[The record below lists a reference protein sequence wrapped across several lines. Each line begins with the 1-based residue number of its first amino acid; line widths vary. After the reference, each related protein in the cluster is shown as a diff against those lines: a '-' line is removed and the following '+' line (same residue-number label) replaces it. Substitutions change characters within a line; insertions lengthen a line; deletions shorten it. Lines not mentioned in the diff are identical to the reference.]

1 LSLSQFSI
9 PALFAGL
16 AAIAAA
22 LFLLQRLR
30 VRFQQVD
37 IVTTL
42 FWRQAQDE
50 NRTRVLTQRFRHI
63 WVYLFLLAISSLLW
77 LAASGLQWDREG
89 QRDYLLVLD
98 GSMAMTSEA
107 AWSTAVDQLQTD
119 VAALPVNQRE
129 VWLAQTP
136 PLLLLQKGEH
146 EQLLLARLTAQQ
158 PKFQR
163 SQLGEEIHRYA
174 RRPDRRKQTQVRI
187 YGRHR
192 LSNEAEA
199 LLPAGLEIVY
209 RTEELASAENRGLLA
224 AGLQE
229 AASGTWDRVDFLA
242 TVHGETQPWTLQL
255 NGQPSSIQAE
265 STAHADGS
273 SSLLFVDLPAR
284 GQRLDFELTGTDQL
298 QADNHYSITLPQR
311 TPIRIFVAD
320 ELQATLA
327 SFIQSDSGLVAA
339 PLAEAEVIIRGP
351 NSVASQVPSLTL
363 TSASATH
370 AFEVR
375 SANYQNADDL
385 LTSAMQA
392 LAMQQIDGLALA
404 QSMQRE
410 VSLGVDTNG
419 PQEILMWQ
427 ALLDPEHGFVHSKAF
442 PQFLARAV
450 RWLHGDSLQA
460 NRAPTKIGASQHSLA
475 STSRSLKLD
484 ADATLRLA
492 SPSTASDFDAVASE
506 SNSWP
511 LWTWLALVALALL
524 MLEWAWFQNGRL
536 P

>member
-1 LSLSQFSI
+1 M
-9 PALFAGL
+9 PAMLAGL
-16 AAIAAA
+16 AAIAAV

-63 WVYLFLLAISSLLW
+63 WVYLFLLAISFLLW
-77 LAASGLQWDREG
+77 LAAAGMQWDRQG

-107 AWSTAVDQLQTD
+107 AWSAAVDQLQTD

-146 EQLLLARLTAQQ
+146 EQLLQARLTAQQ
-158 PKFQR
+158 PKLQT
-163 SQLGEEIHRYA
+163 SQLSAEIHRYA
-174 RRPDRRKQTQVRI
+174 RRPDRRAQTQVRI

-192 LSNEAEA
+192 LSSEAQA
-199 LLPAGLEIVY
+199 LLPSGLEIVY
-209 RTEELASAENRGLLA
+209 RNEELTSAENRGILA

-229 AASGTWDRVDFLA
+229 AASGIWDRVDFLA
-242 TVHGETQPWTLQL
+242 TVHGPAQPWTLQL
-255 NGQPSSIQAE
+255 NGQASSIQAQP
-265 STAHADGS
+265 TAHADGS

-284 GQRLDFELTGTDQL
+284 GQRLDFELTGADQL
-298 QADNHYSITLPQR
+298 QADNQYSILLPQR
-311 TPIRIFVAD
+311 TPIPIYVAE

-327 SFIQSDSGLVAA
+327 SFIQADSGLLAA
-339 PLAEAEVIIRGP
+339 PLADAEVIIRGS
-351 NSVASQVPSLTL
+351 NSAASQVPCLTL
-363 TSASATH
+363 TPASAAF

-375 SANYQNADDL
+375 SANYQNPDDL
-385 LTSAMQA
+385 LASAMQA
-392 LAMQQIDGLALA
+392 LAMHQIDGLALA
-404 QSMQRE
+404 QSLQRE
-410 VSLGVDTNG
+410 VSLAVDTNG

-460 NRAPTKIGASQHSLA
+460 NWPPAQNRASQPSLA
-475 STSRSLKLD
+475 STSRSLILD

-492 SPSTASDFDAVASE
+492 APSSASNFDGVASE

-511 LWTWLALVALALL
+511 LWTWLALIALALL
-524 MLEWAWFQNGRL
+524 ILEWAWFQSGRL